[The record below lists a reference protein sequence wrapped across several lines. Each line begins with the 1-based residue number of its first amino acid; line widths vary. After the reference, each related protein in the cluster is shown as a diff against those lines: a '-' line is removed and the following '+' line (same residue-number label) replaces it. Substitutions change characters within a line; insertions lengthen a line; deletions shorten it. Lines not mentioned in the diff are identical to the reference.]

1 MRISSSFSPI
11 FILAALAAWLGGC
24 GSSFPHDSARIV
36 WSADSAGPAP
46 GMLAAYT
53 LGPGSIEVPAVYES
67 PIIAST
73 LGVEQLAVSWNA
85 DVPPRTGMWVEVRV
99 RADPDAM
106 WSDWLLLGGAG
117 SIACPSPRTQT
128 PAGLKVDVDILT
140 NKTWFRDA
148 QLRISAAGEGK
159 VQLHRIDIVRSLA
172 FSRIASGLRKER
184 LSNAPNWT
192 KLGLPSS
199 VQLDIPFLTQKT
211 SRPELSGRLC
221 SPTSVAMVV
230 SWAQSPVSVET
241 VANAAYDA
249 PHDIY
254 GNWPRNVQAAWEQGV
269 PGKLVRIGTLKDAWR
284 LLAAGVPIVASIKSK
299 PSELA
304 GAPYSETDGHLIV
317 LRGYDSDGNF
327 LVNDPA
333 GSDAAKGQLVYA
345 RRDIATVWLTNGRGT
360 AYLFTKP
367 GQQHLL
373 DSLEAPASPSA
384 AEQTR

>member
-1 MRISSSFSPI
+1 MRIQVHVTLLI
-11 FILAALAAWLGGC
+11 VLAALAALLGGC
-24 GSSFPHDSARIV
+24 GTSFPHDSARII
-36 WSADSAGPAP
+36 WSAQAAGSAAEGA
-46 GMLAAYT
+46 GVLA
-53 LGPGSIEVPAVYES
+53 LGPGTLDAPAIYES

-85 DVPPRTGMWVEVRV
+85 DVPPRTGMWVQVRV

-117 SIACPSPRTQT
+117 EVVCPSPRTQT
-128 PAGLKVDVDILT
+128 PAGLKVEVDILT
-140 NKTWFRDA
+140 SKTWFRDA
-148 QLRISAAGEGK
+148 QLRISAAGEGQ
-159 VQLHRIDIVRSLA
+159 VRLHRIDIVRSLA

-184 LSNAPNWT
+184 LSNPPNWA

-199 VQLDIPFLTQKT
+199 VQLDVPFLTQKT

-230 SWAQSPVSVET
+230 SWAKAPVSVEAI
-241 VANAAYDA
+241 ANAAYDA

-284 LLAAGVPIVASIKSK
+284 LLAAGVPIVTSIKAK
-299 PSELA
+299 PGQLA

-317 LRGYDSDGNF
+317 LRGYDAEGNF

-333 GSDAAKGQLVYA
+333 AADAQKGQLVYA

-360 AYLFTKP
+360 AYLFTRP
-367 GQQHLL
+367 DQQHLL
-373 DSLEAPASPSA
+373 DSMGSPTSQTEAERKP
-384 AEQTR
+384 

>member
-1 MRISSSFSPI
+1 MRIQVHVASI
-11 FILAALAAWLGGC
+11 VVLAALAAWLGGC

-36 WSADSAGPAP
+36 WATDAARATPGGSAPYA
-46 GMLAAYT
+46 
-53 LGPGSIEVPAVYES
+53 LGPGTTDAPATYES

-73 LGVEQLAVSWNA
+73 LGGEQLAVSWNA

-106 WSDWLLLGGAG
+106 WSDWLLLGVAG
-117 SIACPSPRTQT
+117 DVRCPTPRTET

-140 NKTWFRDA
+140 SKTWFRDA
-148 QLRISAAGEGK
+148 QLRISAAGEGQ
-159 VQLHRIDIVRSLA
+159 VRLHRIDIVRSLA

-184 LSNAPNWT
+184 LSNPPNWA

-199 VQLDIPFLTQKT
+199 VQLEVPFLTQKT

-221 SPTSVAMVV
+221 SPTSVAMVA
-230 SWAQSPVSVET
+230 SWANAPVSVET
-241 VANAAYDA
+241 IANAAYDA

-284 LLAAGVPIVASIKSK
+284 LLAAGVPIVASMKAK
-299 PSELA
+299 PGELA

-317 LRGYDSDGNF
+317 LRGYDQEGNF

-367 GQQHLL
+367 SQEHLL
-373 DSLEAPASPSA
+373 DSLGAAPAA
-384 AEQTR
+384 AEPTR

>member
-1 MRISSSFSPI
+1 MRIQFHHAPLLL
-11 FILAALAAWLGGC
+11 LAAIAVWLGGC

-36 WSADSAGPAP
+36 WSADAALSAP
-46 GMLAAYT
+46 GGPTVQT
-53 LGPGSIEVPAVYES
+53 LGPGTVEAPAIYES

-85 DVPPRTGMWVEVRV
+85 DVPPRTGMWIEVRV

-117 SIACPSPRTQT
+117 DVRCPTPRTET
-128 PAGLKVDVDILT
+128 PAGLKVEVDILT
-140 NKTWFRDA
+140 SKTWFRDA
-148 QLRISAAGEGK
+148 QLRISAAGEGA
-159 VQLHRIDIVRSLA
+159 VRLHRIDIVRSLA

-184 LSNAPNWT
+184 LSNPPNWA

-199 VQLDIPFLTQKT
+199 AQLEVPFLTQKT

-221 SPTSVAMVV
+221 SPTSVAMVA
-230 SWAQSPVSVET
+230 SWANAPVSVET
-241 VANAAYDA
+241 IANAAYDA

-284 LLAAGVPIVASIKSK
+284 LLAAGVPIVASIKAK
-299 PSELA
+299 PGQLA

-317 LRGYDSDGNF
+317 LRGYDAEGNF

-333 GSDAAKGQLVYA
+333 AADAQKGQLVYA
-345 RRDIATVWLTNGRGT
+345 RRDVATVWLTNGRGT

-367 GQQHLL
+367 DQQHLL
-373 DSLEAPASPSA
+373 DSMGSPTPHA
-384 AEQTR
+384 DAEQHR